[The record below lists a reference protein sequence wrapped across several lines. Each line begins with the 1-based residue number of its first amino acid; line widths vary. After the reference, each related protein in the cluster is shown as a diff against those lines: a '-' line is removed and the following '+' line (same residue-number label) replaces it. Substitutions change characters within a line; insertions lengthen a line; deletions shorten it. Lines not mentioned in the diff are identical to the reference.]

1 MTCNIEAPSVESAY
15 QKYSDNVTVIGVAW
29 NGSAESMNDFVTRH
43 GISFNNISDND
54 GNIFAQ
60 FGVPVQPAW
69 VFIKQAGDATTHVGA
84 LDEVSLE
91 QELRQLS
98 ES

>member
-1 MTCNIEAPSVESAY
+1 M
-15 QKYSDNVTVIGVAW
+15 VIGVAW
-29 NGSAESMNDFVTRH
+29 NGSAESMNDFVARH
-43 GISFNNISDND
+43 GISFNNVNDND

-60 FGVPVQPAW
+60 FGVPYQPAW
-69 VFIKQAGDATTHVGA
+69 VFVTQGGDSTIHIGA

-91 QELRQLS
+91 MELRQLS

>member
-1 MTCNIEAPSVESAY
+1 
-15 QKYSDNVTVIGVAW
+15 
-29 NGSAESMNDFVTRH
+29 MNEFVTRH
-43 GISFNNISDND
+43 GISFDNISDND
-54 GNIFAQ
+54 GKIFAQ

-69 VFIKQAGDATTHVGA
+69 VFINQYGEATTHIGA

-91 QELRQLS
+91 QELKQLG

>member
-1 MTCNIEAPSVESAY
+1 ML
-15 QKYSDNVTVIGVAW
+15 GVAW
-29 NGSAESMNDFVTRH
+29 NGSAEAMNDFVTRH
-43 GISFNNISDND
+43 GITFSNVSDND

-60 FGVPVQPAW
+60 FGVSYQPAW
-69 VFIKQAGDATTHVGA
+69 VFITQRGEVTTHLGA

-91 QELRQLS
+91 EKLQQLS

>member
-1 MTCNIEAPSVESAY
+1 
-15 QKYSDNVTVIGVAW
+15 
-29 NGSAESMNDFVTRH
+29 MNDFIVRH
-43 GISFNNISDND
+43 DISFSNINDND

-60 FGVPVQPAW
+60 FDVPYQPAW
-69 VFIKQAGDATTHVGA
+69 VFIKQNGDAVIHLGA

-91 QELRQLS
+91 EELRQLS